1 MNRYL
6 WLHLSNKAIHC
17 DYWDRG
23 CAEVVSLSNLCQH
36 AMTCRFGKPEVT
48 KEPQIRADE
57 KPSEP
62 MVQGNQADTTKCIAD
77 VLAAPVTQPISG
89 TEQKLL
95 GGLLRR
101 LSHQHQSQFGLPV
114 YTGGC
119 PAHIS
124 FTPIATALD
133 NTSVSDLAKTSA
145 NFAGN

>member
-1 MNRYL
+1 
-6 WLHLSNKAIHC
+6 
-17 DYWDRG
+17 
-23 CAEVVSLSNLCQH
+23 
-36 AMTCRFGKPEVT
+36 MTCRFGKVT
-48 KEPQIRADE
+48 EEPQTRADE

-114 YTGGC
+114 YTGGRT
-119 PAHIS
+119 AHIS
-124 FTPIATALD
+124 FTPIGLLRIMSLYCAIPTVTIEHAMQ
-133 NTSVSDLAKTSA
+133 TPRMMS
-145 NFAGN
+145 